1 MLFLNFDVGVDEAVG
16 RGKGETFPVVVSAV
30 YCVSD
35 FTSISRVRGKVD
47 WSWITEES
55 SLPPCET

>member
-1 MLFLNFDVGVDEAVG
+1 MLFLNFDVGVDEVVG
-16 RGKGETFPVVVSAV
+16 RGKGETFPVV

-47 WSWITEES
+47 WSCITEES